1 MDIGVIGTGYVGLV
15 TATCL
20 AKLGHQVLGVDQDE
34 DKIARIRR
42 GESPIY
48 EPGLEE
54 LLREQL
60 DAGRVRFS
68 TEIPDAV
75 REATVLFICVG
86 TPPREDGSADLSQVE
101 EVTRVIAENM
111 SDYRLLVEKSTVPVK
126 TSGWIERTVR
136 LYNRHNVEF
145 DVASNPEFLRE
156 GTAIEDFMH
165 PDRIVLGVSSERA
178 ARALR
183 AIYAGLDCPIIETDV
198 NTAEI
203 IKHASNSFLAMKIS
217 FINLVADL
225 CEQTEADILTVA
237 EAMGLDGRIGRAFLN
252 AGLGYG
258 GACFPK
264 DVRAF
269 IHIAEEHGLDFSLL
283 RAVDEINRRR
293 RDLFLSK
300 VRQALWH
307 VQGKTLALL
316 GLSFKPHTDDTRGS
330 PGLEIA
336 QRLRAEGARLR
347 LYDPQAM
354 EKAQALLPPDEQVVY
369 VGSALEAA
377 WGAHAL
383 LIATDWPEFRE
394 LSLPDL
400 KERMATPVIVDGRNL
415 FDPQAVR
422 KAGFE
427 YHPFGR
433 PPVHWP
439 RW

>member
-15 TATCL
+15 TSTCL
-20 AKLGHQVLGVDQDE
+20 AKLGHRVLGVDQDE
-34 DKIARIRR
+34 EKIARLRR

-48 EPGLEE
+48 EPGLQE
-54 LLREQL
+54 LLREQWE
-60 DAGRVRFS
+60 AGRIRFS
-68 TEIPDAV
+68 MEIPDAV

-101 EVTRVIAENM
+101 EVTRVIAESM
-111 SDYRLLVEKSTVPVK
+111 DGYRLLVEKSTVPVK
-126 TSGWIERTVR
+126 TSQWIERTLR
-136 LYNRHNVEF
+136 LFNRRNVEF

-156 GTAIEDFMH
+156 GTAIEDFLH

-178 ARALR
+178 ARILR
-183 AIYAGLDCPIIETDV
+183 QIYAGFTCPIIETDV

-203 IKHASNSFLAMKIS
+203 IKHASNAFLAMKIS
-217 FINLVADL
+217 FINMVADL
-225 CEQTEADILTVA
+225 CERAGADILTVA
-237 EAMGLDGRIGRAFLN
+237 DAMGLDQRIGRAFLN

-264 DVRAF
+264 DVLAF
-269 IHIAEEHGLDFSLL
+269 IHIAEEHGLDFLLL

-316 GLSFKPHTDDTRGS
+316 GLSFKPHTDDVRGS
-330 PGLEIA
+330 PGVEIA
-336 QRLRAEGARLR
+336 QRLRAEGAQLR

-354 EKAQALLPPDEQVVY
+354 RKAQALLPAEPQVIY
-369 VGSALEAA
+369 AGSPLEAA
-377 WGAHAL
+377 QGAHAL

-394 LSLPDL
+394 LSLLQL
-400 KERMATPVIVDGRNL
+400 KECMATPVIVDGRNL
-415 FDPQAVR
+415 FDPQAIR
-422 KAGFE
+422 EAGFE
-427 YHPFGR
+427 YHPVGR
-433 PPVHWP
+433 PAAHWP
-439 RW
+439 

>member
-20 AKLGHQVLGVDQDE
+20 ARLGHQVLGVDQDE

-42 GESPIY
+42 GEPPIY

-60 DAGRVRFS
+60 DAGRLRFS

-75 REATVLFICVG
+75 RETAVLFICVG
-86 TPPREDGSADLSQVE
+86 TPSREDGSADLSQVE

-111 SDYRLLVEKSTVPVK
+111 NSYRLLVEKSTVPVK

-136 LYNRHNVEF
+136 LYNRHSVEF

-156 GTAIEDFMH
+156 GTAVEDFMH

-178 ARALR
+178 ARTLR
-183 AIYAGLDCPIIETDV
+183 EVYAGFPCPIIETDV

-203 IKHASNSFLAMKIS
+203 IKHASNSFLALKIS

-237 EAMGLDGRIGRAFLN
+237 AAMGLDGRIGRAFLN

-269 IHIAEEHGLDFSLL
+269 IHIAEEHGLDFRLL
-283 RAVDEINRRR
+283 RAVDEINQRR

-336 QRLRAEGARLR
+336 HRLRDEGARLR

-354 EKAQALLPPDEQVVY
+354 EKAQALLPSDEQVVY

-377 WGAHAL
+377 RGAHAL

-415 FDPQAVR
+415 FDPGAVR
-422 KAGFE
+422 EAGFE

-439 RW
+439 SW

>member
-1 MDIGVIGTGYVGLV
+1 MEIGVIGTGYVGLV
-15 TATCL
+15 TAVCL
-20 AKLGHQVLGVDQDE
+20 AKLGHRVVGVDQDE
-34 DKIARIRR
+34 GKVARLRR
-42 GESPIY
+42 GVSPIY

-54 LLREQL
+54 LLREQQA
-60 DAGRVRFS
+60 AGRIGFS
-68 TEIPDAV
+68 TEIPEAV
-75 REATVLFICVG
+75 QAATVLFICVG

-111 SDYRLLVEKSTVPVK
+111 DGYRLLVEKSTVPVR

-136 LYNRHNVEF
+136 LFNRRKVEF

-156 GTAIEDFMH
+156 GTAIEDFLH
-165 PDRIVLGVSSERA
+165 PDRIVIGVSSERA
-178 ARALR
+178 ARLLR
-183 AIYAGLDCPIIETDV
+183 EIYAGFSCPLIETDV

-217 FINLVADL
+217 FINMVADL
-225 CEQTEADILTVA
+225 CERTGADILTVA
-237 EAMGLDGRIGRAFLN
+237 EAMGLDRRIGRAFLN

-264 DVRAF
+264 DVLAF
-269 IHIAEEHGLDFSLL
+269 IHIAEEHGLDFRLL

-293 RDLFLSK
+293 RDLFLAK

-316 GLSFKPHTDDTRGS
+316 GLAFKPHTDDIRGS

-354 EKAQALLPPDEQVVY
+354 EKAQALLPPGPQVVY
-369 VGSALEAA
+369 TASALEAA
-377 WGAHAL
+377 CGAHAL
-383 LIATDWPEFRE
+383 LIATDWPEFQA
-394 LSLPDL
+394 LSLSEL
-400 KERMATPVIVDGRNL
+400 KERMTTPVMVDGRNL
-415 FDPQAVR
+415 FDPRLVR
-422 KAGFE
+422 EAGFE
-427 YHPFGR
+427 YHPVGR
-433 PPVHWP
+433 PAVQWP
-439 RW
+439 TW